1 MRTTVNVTLGALL
14 YSGLFRGIP
23 LPGTPGGPKR
33 QMTIVHNSILHDGAK
48 ITVRLARHGSYEV
61 SAPASI
67 LEAWCLLA
75 PKLKHPLPLPR
86 DPSRLFVRSILDDTG
101 CRDLVDKVLH
111 MSQEERADFVEF
123 SRLDREL
130 DPKEQATLER
140 MVHHCVATAYT
151 FEAVEKARSGS
162 AGSAAR

>member
-1 MRTTVNVTLGALL
+1 MRTTVNATFGVLL
-14 YSGLFRGIP
+14 YSDLFRGIQ

-33 QMTIVHNSILHDGAK
+33 QITIVHNSILHDGAK

-67 LEAWCLLA
+67 LEAWCLA
-75 PKLKHPLPLPR
+75 EPKLKDPLPLPR
-86 DPSRLFVRSILDDTG
+86 DRSRLFVRSILDDTG

-111 MSQEERADFVEF
+111 MSQEERADFVESSQF
-123 SRLDREL
+123 DREL

-140 MVHHCVATAYT
+140 LVHHCVATAYT
-151 FEAVEKARSGS
+151 FEAIEKARRAS
-162 AGSAAR
+162 ARKAKR